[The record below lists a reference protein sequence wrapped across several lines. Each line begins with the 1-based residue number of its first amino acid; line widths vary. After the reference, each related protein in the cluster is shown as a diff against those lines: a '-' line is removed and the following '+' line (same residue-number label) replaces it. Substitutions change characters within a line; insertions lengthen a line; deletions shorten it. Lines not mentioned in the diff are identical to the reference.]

1 MAFVTRAAS
10 RRPAGTTAATAMRMA
25 AARTRSARRVVGTN
39 GSAMAC
45 VTTPALCASA
55 AGTTATAPR
64 RCVSSGTWPPLRSP
78 RAALTMTPCR
88 SFRRL
93 RIHRSILRADL
104 RRRARAYLRRT
115 MTVRVDGGDGEP
127 EETTIYE
134 VRPVYTADGANAR
147 LEMLEIVDTSTGF
160 TVTSKM
166 LGIPVIDRALDRIE
180 RSAPAANAAAQAAYD
195 LL

>member
-1 MAFVTRAAS
+1 
-10 RRPAGTTAATAMRMA
+10 
-25 AARTRSARRVVGTN
+25 
-39 GSAMAC
+39 
-45 VTTPALCASA
+45 
-55 AGTTATAPR
+55 
-64 RCVSSGTWPPLRSP
+64 
-78 RAALTMTPCR
+78 
-88 SFRRL
+88 
-93 RIHRSILRADL
+93 
-104 RRRARAYLRRT
+104 